1 MNSCSECL
9 SLLMLRVISI
19 NYNNN
24 NNVIHYSPKM
34 RYSLLSI
41 AIYISIEP
49 IVLDYFLN
57 HVLLFLKPTFILH
70 KERITY
76 FYSFSKKFL
85 VTLCSMWD
93 LSSLSR
99 D

>member
-19 NYNNN
+19 SYNNN

-34 RYSLLSI
+34 RYFLLSI
-41 AIYISIEP
+41 AIYICIEP
-49 IVLDYFLN
+49 IVLNYFLT

-76 FYSFSKKFL
+76 FYSLSKKNFWSHCAACGTL
-85 VTLCSMWD
+85 VS
-93 LSSLSR
+93 
-99 D
+99 